1 MREIRKMYYTLHEAS
16 ELKFVNTM
24 NEIARRKKLPTK
36 LQTLRKSRQLSQK
49 LLSEKSGV
57 TLRMIQQYE
66 NRSKDINRAAA
77 ETLSALSRVLGCNV
91 EDLLEYSFE
100 EVTIDEVGD

>member
-1 MREIRKMYYTLHEAS
+1 M
-16 ELKFVNTM
+16 
-24 NEIARRKKLPTK
+24 
-36 LQTLRKSRQLSQK
+36 
-49 LLSEKSGV
+49 
-57 TLRMIQQYE
+57 
-66 NRSKDINRAAA
+66 NRAAV